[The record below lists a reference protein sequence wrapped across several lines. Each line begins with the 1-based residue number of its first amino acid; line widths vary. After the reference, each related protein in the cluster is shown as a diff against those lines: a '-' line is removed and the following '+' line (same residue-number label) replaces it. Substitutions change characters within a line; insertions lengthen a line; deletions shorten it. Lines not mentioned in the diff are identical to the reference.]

1 MGESWN
7 QFFGADYLS
16 FSEVILS
23 PERTAYELEAIMQRL
38 KLSSGMRV
46 LDLGCGQGRM
56 SIALAKQGMEVVG
69 YDGSAA
75 LLEEARRRAEEQGA
89 NVGFVL
95 GDMREL
101 QSEDEFDAIINIGT
115 AFGYIEDE
123 EGDREILRRVYRAL
137 KPGGH
142 FLQDT
147 ENRDFKLRQ
156 LYNTWEKMNGRLVFS
171 RRAFHHHTGRWTEE
185 LNWYTE
191 GDREH
196 ALLDLRLYT
205 ATELVRMTE
214 AAGLQVRELHGGF
227 DLSPFSLS
235 SPRLVIVSEKCR

>member
-23 PERTAYELEAIMQRL
+23 PQRTAFELEAIMKRL
-38 KLSSGMRV
+38 KLTKGMRV

-56 SIALAKQGMEVVG
+56 SIALAKQGLQVVG
-69 YDGSAA
+69 YDGSPD
-75 LLEEARRRAEEQGA
+75 LLEEAKRRAAEQGA
-89 NVGFVL
+89 DVAFVL

-101 QSEDEFDAIINIGT
+101 QGEGEFDAVINIGT

-123 EGDREILRRVYRAL
+123 EGDREIVRRVQQAL
-137 KPGGH
+137 KPGGC
-142 FLQDT
+142 FLQET
-147 ENRDFKLRQ
+147 ENRDYKLRQ
-156 LYNTWEKMNGRLVFS
+156 LYNTWDKMNDRLVFS
-171 RRAFHHHTGRWTEE
+171 RRAFNHQSGRWTEE
-185 LNWYTE
+185 LSWYEE
-191 GDREH
+191 GERTI

-205 ATELVRMTE
+205 AAELVRMTE
-214 AAGLQVRELHGGF
+214 AAGLHVQELHGGF

-235 SPRLVIVSEKCR
+235 SPRLMIVSEKSR